1 LKSLDLKI
9 VRAKMSLHT
18 DTVSIIQTILIQQG
32 EARRERPP
40 SRVTSFKNNIDDFNP
55 FKVILLLLNSQA
67 AMPLLRPVLMG
78 VSWGIN

>member
-1 LKSLDLKI
+1 
-9 VRAKMSLHT
+9 MSLHT
-18 DTVSIIQTILIQQG
+18 DTVSIIQTSLIQQG
-32 EARRERPP
+32 EARRERPL

-78 VSWGIN
+78 V